1 MSLQLGGEGE
11 QRFPLLMSATNEEG
25 AGPPSALQRREELSR
40 APSGPVPAQELE
52 PGIDMED
59 VMYSANSF
67 SAVMKPVALTMFLA
81 RYVRL
86 FVPTFSAEVIPLTV
100 CMVTIIDFHSIVVV
114 NVDYGEATGSDG
126 QSMRYVGA
134 STVLE
139 IHHHVT
145 SPLAKALCAAPA
157 VCSDGYGCNLYESF
171 WIRRLKA
178 HFCRSTVCTR

>member
-1 MSLQLGGEGE
+1 MSLQLGEEGE

-86 FVPTFSAEVIPLTV
+86 FIPTFSVEVIPLTV
-100 CMVTIIDFHSIVVV
+100 CIW
-114 NVDYGEATGSDG
+114 
-126 QSMRYVGA
+126 
-134 STVLE
+134 L
-139 IHHHVT
+139 
-145 SPLAKALCAAPA
+145 P
-157 VCSDGYGCNLYESF
+157 
-171 WIRRLKA
+171 
-178 HFCRSTVCTR
+178 